1 MDLDCLAT
9 LAVARL
15 HRGGVPLGIGAA
27 THAAR
32 HLPEWGTDAF
42 VATVDPK
49 AYEGRGVP
57 VLDLNR

>member
-1 MDLDCLAT
+1 M
-9 LAVARL
+9 
-15 HRGGVPLGIGAA
+15 PLGIGAA